1 MKKIGNIEQLKKW
14 MINRSTDSIRCRI
27 YGVQAYGISKHEYNV
42 IVEFAKQ
49 GGRYY
54 FIDRDGNR
62 FLASRYEDAERVA
75 GEIIEN
81 VQAAFNVAIDL
92 TREFMTTGKVNV
104 DSELIDLFLELCD
117 VSGLEYESRK
127 FHVTDDGDS
136 YTTYTLK
143 GDTIKAPEQTAQTSG
158 EQFDGEQIDETAADE
173 QGNENDE
180 QDNENSEQDNEN
192 GETAAACEPSKLAGI
207 LAKVKSSARKVCE
220 KVALIMAL
228 AVVMVVTFATLFS
241 LIYILPDLLDLFGIE
256 CGSWAAVALS
266 LLLFCTVIIDACV
279 FVELNTMAAIDYFF
293 PSLFGSAQKPG
304 FTKPFPF
311 WYRLVRESL

>member
-1 MKKIGNIEQLKKW
+1 MKKNSNIEQLKKW
-14 MINRSTDSIRCRI
+14 MINRSTDSIRCRV

-81 VQAAFNVAIDL
+81 AQAAFNVAIDL

-117 VSGLEYESRK
+117 VSGLEFESRK

-136 YTTYTLK
+136 YTTYILK

-158 EQFDGEQIDETAADE
+158 EQFDGEQQPES
-173 QGNENDE
+173 NENDE
-180 QDNENSEQDNEN
+180 NDEN
-192 GETAAACEPSKLAGI
+192 AAACEPSKLAGI
-207 LAKVKSSARKVCE
+207 LAKVKDGARKVCE

-228 AVVMVVTFATLFS
+228 AFVMVVTFTALFG
-241 LIYILPDLLDLFGIE
+241 LIYFIPDLLDLFGIE

-266 LLLFCTVIIDACV
+266 LLFFFTVIIDSCV
-279 FVELNTMAAIDYFF
+279 FIELNTMAAIDYFF
-293 PSLFGSAQKPG
+293 PSLFCSAQKPG

-311 WYRLVRESL
+311 WYRLVKESL